1 MNKFL
6 VALSLLWLSAF
17 SSFAQNPGPQS
28 QETAGIDSVSK
39 TDPIE
44 IRQAFFS
51 TFYQKG
57 EPLPASLIRE
67 VVAGNP
73 AAMQEMQLARRN
85 YLASIAVN
93 TAGSFLVAFPVAS
106 ALVGRSADWKLL
118 LVGAGLIG
126 TGIPLTKAY
135 FRHAEKAA
143 TLHNQ
148 SLSATGRAPVQLG
161 LTGSGASLA
170 WRF

>member
-1 MNKFL
+1 MNRFL
-6 VALSLLWLSAF
+6 VVLSLLWLSAF
-17 SSFAQNPGPQS
+17 SSFAQNPVS
-28 QETAGIDSVSK
+28 QAQESADLDSVSK

-44 IRQAFFS
+44 IRRAFFS
-51 TFYQKG
+51 TFYQNG

-85 YLASIAVN
+85 YLASMAVN
-93 TAGSFLVAFPVAS
+93 TVGSFLVAFPVAS
-106 ALVGRSADWKLL
+106 AIVGHRADWKLL
-118 LVGAGLIG
+118 VVGAGLIG

-135 FRHAEKAA
+135 FRHAENAA

-148 SLSATGRAPVQLG
+148 SLPKAGRASLRLG
-161 LTGSGASLA
+161 LTGRGAGLA

>member
-6 VALSLLWLSAF
+6 LLAGLLWLSAF
-17 SSFAQNPGPQS
+17 SSFAQNPGAQA
-28 QETAGIDSVSK
+28 QESLNPDSVSK

-44 IRQAFFS
+44 IRRAFFS
-51 TFYQKG
+51 TFYQNG

-67 VVAGNP
+67 VVAGN
-73 AAMQEMQLARRN
+73 AAATQEMQLARRN
-85 YLASIAVN
+85 YLASMAVN
-93 TAGSFLVAFPVAS
+93 TVGSVLVAFPVAS
-106 ALVGRSADWKLL
+106 AILGGHADWKLL
-118 LVGAGLIG
+118 LAGAGLIG

-135 FRHAEKAA
+135 YRHAEKAA

-148 SLSATGRAPVQLG
+148 SLSATRRAPLQLG
-161 LTGSGASLA
+161 LTGRGAGLS